1 MDKIILQFFEGIRNP
16 ALTAFFG
23 AFSLLGEAVVLSA
36 IVIVFFW
43 LAPRRMGET
52 ALVAVMS
59 SFCVNSL
66 LKHAVARQRPYRA
79 GVVLKE
85 DPPFSAALDDNSS
98 FPSGHAQMTTGFF
111 ALAAPRRRAFQ
122 ILSWVLIAII
132 ALSRLYFGVHYPS
145 DVLGGLLLG
154 GAIAALWAFAFRL
167 KEEIRSLLLLGL
179 AAIALIPIL
188 FLPAH
193 DYIQAAGLFSGGAVS
208 LALLHFVSTR
218 EAAPFFR
225 RLLRIPVG
233 AALLL
238 ATFAFTLL
246 FPQGE
251 AFSLLKWFLLAL
263 SAIFCSQIV
272 FEMLSI

>member
-1 MDKIILQFFEGIRNP
+1 M
-16 ALTAFFG
+16 
-23 AFSLLGEAVVLSA
+23 
-36 IVIVFFW
+36 
-43 LAPRRMGET
+43 
-52 ALVAVMS
+52 
-59 SFCVNSL
+59 
-66 LKHAVARQRPYRA
+66 
-79 GVVLKE
+79 
-85 DPPFSAALDDNSS
+85 
-98 FPSGHAQMTTGFF
+98 
-111 ALAAPRRRAFQ
+111 
-122 ILSWVLIAII
+122 
-132 ALSRLYFGVHYPS
+132 
-145 DVLGGLLLG
+145 
-154 GAIAALWAFAFRL
+154 
-167 KEEIRSLLLLGL
+167 LLLGL